1 MENKIRERLNKER
14 LNDNEID
21 LLYDIM
27 EITSNI
33 FNEYEIRHTIE
44 GGSLLGAVRNKG
56 FIPHDNDADFDVLES
71 DLNKIRSLKDIFAK
85 HNLVIIEVPGWGL
98 QISHKDSPD
107 LEECIWTDGTK
118 QWNSK
123 WPFLDLISI
132 KYDDDSNRYVL
143 AQDIARNDYPNY
155 YLTYS
160 DWNNPFE
167 KIKFGHL
174 NLWVIAGNENRIN
187 YLDRNYKNWDK
198 EIEMVMDH
206 RKNVYFDEPIRLKL
220 EQSDMLYRKHSK
232 KEN

>member
-1 MENKIRERLNKER
+1 MRERLNKER

-21 LLYDIM
+21 LLYDII

-33 FNEYEIRHTIE
+33 FDEYEIRYTIE
-44 GGSLLGAVRNKG
+44 GGTLLGAVRHTG
-56 FIPHDNDADFDVLES
+56 FIAHDNDADFDVLES
-71 DLNKIRSLKDIFAK
+71 DLNKIRLLKDDFAK
-85 HNLVIIEVPGWGL
+85 HNLIIIEVPGWGL

-107 LEECIWTDGTK
+107 LEECIWTNGTTK
-118 QWNSK
+118 WNSK

-132 KYDDDSNRYVL
+132 KYDDESDRYVL

-174 NLWVIAGNENRIN
+174 NLWAIGGHENRIN
-187 YLDRNYKNWDK
+187 YLDRNYKKWDK

-220 EQSDMLYRKHSK
+220 EEKDMSYRKHSK
-232 KEN
+232 KNI